1 MFPDFFI
8 EKGKEVVSF
17 LHILKA
23 KVLGDDE
30 ARKKG
35 VEEALRSMEKERE
48 VYLKEK
54 HEAEMNVDSDVPYRK
69 KNGPDEPGRDISAI

>member
-17 LHILKA
+17 LHILRA

-35 VEEALRSMEKERE
+35 VDEALQTMDKERE
-48 VYLKEK
+48 VYLREK
-54 HEAEMNVDSDVPYRK
+54 READMHVDSDVPYRK
-69 KNGPDEPGRDISAI
+69 KGAEDPGRDISAI